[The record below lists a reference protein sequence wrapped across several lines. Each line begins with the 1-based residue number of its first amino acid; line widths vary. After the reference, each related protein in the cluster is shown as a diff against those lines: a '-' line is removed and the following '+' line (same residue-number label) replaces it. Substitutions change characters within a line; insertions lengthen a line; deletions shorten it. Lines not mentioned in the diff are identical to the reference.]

1 MKKIIQENSINETA
15 AREFFNDVYD
25 GINLLPNVPNRINNQ
40 IAAAVLNVSIPT
52 IERMIQDNQLELT
65 KKSVLQYIMDHMLVN
80 RPVSWNDEEKV
91 NAKAKEM
98 SPESLK
104 EHQKAFRDI
113 EESIAGLTKKQ
124 EELPGLFSEEDLKQE

>member
-1 MKKIIQENSINETA
+1 MNTIILDNDINEEA
-15 AREFFNDVYD
+15 ARNYLNDCYS
-25 GINLLPNVPNRINNQ
+25 GLELLPNIPDKFSRLT
-40 IAAAVLNVSIPT
+40 AATILNVSLPT
-52 IERMIQDNQLELT
+52 IDRMLNDKQIELT
-65 KKSVLQYIMDHMLVN
+65 KQSLLNYIMQNMLVN
-80 RPVSWNDEEKV
+80 YPLALDDEEKM

-113 EESIAGLTKKQ
+113 EESIAGLNKKQ